1 MTAQEN
7 KKQNRGSAIA
17 RNSAARLLAVQA
29 VYQMHKNEQ
38 DAKTVIREFLDHRA
52 GVDVE
57 GDGEVMVSPNQ
68 EHFSDLVQGVEEHIN
83 QLGEMVSHNR
93 GEKKSGQKTEPL
105 LNAIFLCG
113 AYELMMMPKID
124 APVIISDY
132 LHVTHAFY
140 DENEAKLV
148 NAVLD
153 SLKKTVR
160 D

>member
-1 MTAQEN
+1 MTAQ
-7 KKQNRGSAIA
+7 KQHKNQGSVIA
-17 RNSAARLLAVQA
+17 RKSAARLLAVQA

-38 DAKTVIREFLDHRA
+38 DAKIVIREFLDHRA

-57 GDGEVMVSPNQ
+57 GDGEVMVAPDQ
-68 EHFSDLVQGVEEHIN
+68 EHFTSLVQGVEEHII
-83 QLGEMVSHNR
+83 QLGEMVAHNR

-140 DENEAKLV
+140 DEKEAKLV